1 MDNVMEIIPAID
13 VKEGKCVRLRQG
25 REDSGTVYASDP
37 VAVALRWK
45 EEGARRLHVVNLDGA
60 FGRESKATD
69 LLRNIVSLTGVK
81 VQFGGGLRTREAI
94 KGAFDA
100 GASSVVLGTVAFED
114 RDLLAETLREY
125 GPERVIIAIDALNGN
140 VATRGWKELT
150 GRDVHEAARDL
161 RAAGVREILCTDI
174 GRDGMMNGPDLLTL
188 KGLSESGLS
197 VIASGGI
204 SSLDD
209 VRVLLAP
216 AYNHITGA
224 IIGKALYEGKIGLRS
239 AIALA
244 RSGTGAGTGTG
255 RGAGTAHPALPRPG
269 EEQ

>member
-1 MDNVMEIIPAID
+1 MMEIIPAID
-13 VKEGKCVRLRQG
+13 VKDGVCVRLRQG

-69 LLRNIVSLTGVK
+69 ILRDIVSLTGVK

-114 RDLLAETLREY
+114 RDILGEALREY
-125 GPERVIIAIDALNGN
+125 GPERVVVAIDALDGN

-150 GRDVHEAARDL
+150 GKDVHEAARDL
-161 RAAGVREILCTDI
+161 RAAGVREILFTDI

-216 AYNHITGA
+216 AYNHVTGA
-224 IIGKALYEGKIGLRS
+224 IIGKALYEGKIALRS

-255 RGAGTAHPALPRPG
+255 RGTGTTHGAPPRPG
-269 EEQ
+269 RE

>member
-1 MDNVMEIIPAID
+1 MMEIIPAID
-13 VKEGKCVRLRQG
+13 IKDGKCVRLLQG
-25 REDSGTVYASDP
+25 REDSGTVYGPDP
-37 VAVALRWK
+37 VAVAHRWT
-45 EEGARRLHVVNLDGA
+45 EEGAQRLHVVSLDGA

-69 LLRNIVSLTGVK
+69 ILRSIVSLTGAR
-81 VQFGGGLRTREAI
+81 VQFGGGLRSREAI
-94 KGAFDA
+94 KGAFEA

-114 RDLLAETLREY
+114 GDLLVETLREY
-125 GPERVIIAIDALNGN
+125 GPERVIVAIDALNGN

-150 GRDVHEAARDL
+150 GKDVHEAARDL
-161 RAAGVREILCTDI
+161 RAVGVREILCTDI
-174 GRDGMMNGPDLLTL
+174 SRDGMMNGPDLLTL
-188 KGLSESGLS
+188 KSLSESGLS

-224 IIGKALYEGKIGLRS
+224 IIGKALYEGKIALRP

-255 RGAGTAHPALPRPG
+255 RGTRTAHEAPPPPG
-269 EEQ
+269 EKQ

>member
-1 MDNVMEIIPAID
+1 MMEIIPAVDIKD
-13 VKEGKCVRLRQG
+13 GKCVRLRQG
-25 REDSGTVYASDP
+25 REDSGTVYGADP
-37 VAVALRWK
+37 AAVALRWIK
-45 EEGARRLHVVNLDGA
+45 EGATRLHVVNLDGA
-60 FGRESKATD
+60 FGRESKAAD
-69 LLRNIVSLTGVK
+69 IVRNIVALTGVR
-81 VQFGGGLRTREAI
+81 VQFGGGLRSREAI
-94 KGAFDA
+94 KGAFAA

-114 RDLLAETLREY
+114 PDLLAETLREY
-125 GPERVIIAIDALNGN
+125 GAERVIIAIDALNGN

-150 GRDVHEAARDL
+150 GRTVDGAARDL
-161 RAAGVREILCTDI
+161 RAVGVREILCTEI
-174 GRDGMMNGPDLLTL
+174 SRDGMMNGPDLLTL

-224 IIGKALYEGKIGLRS
+224 IIGKALYEGKIALRS

-255 RGAGTAHPALPRPG
+255 RGSGTAHASPPHPG
-269 EEQ
+269 EKQ

>member
-1 MDNVMEIIPAID
+1 MEIIPAID

-25 REDSGTVYASDP
+25 REDSGTVYGADP
-37 VAVALRWK
+37 AAVSLRWI

-69 LLRNIVSLTGVK
+69 ILRNIASQAGVR
-81 VQFGGGLRTREAI
+81 VQFGGGLRSREAI

-125 GPERVIIAIDALNGN
+125 GPERVIVAIDALNGN

-150 GRDVHEAARDL
+150 GRDVHEAARELLAD
-161 RAAGVREILCTDI
+161 GVREILCTDI
-174 GRDGMMNGPDLLTL
+174 GRDGMMNGPDFVTL
-188 KGLSESGLS
+188 AGLSKSGLS

-239 AIALA
+239 ALALA
-244 RSGTGAGTGTG
+244 REGSGTA
-255 RGAGTAHPALPRPG
+255 PRAPSNSG
-269 EEQ
+269 NQ